1 MGPDPLP
8 PPLGGAKGGKQS
20 GRADIERTAE
30 GEQGPP
36 GRGPT
41 AGLYSRYGYTAGIE
55 GPHREIRDRFGERTG
70 DSIQALG
77 IGGRRL
83 VPGMTRSAVTLLL
96 FSLFS
101 ALHPSLPSLHAPPGS
116 GPLTPLPGGGI
127 GVGSALRGVHRDF
140 RAVWNRMPRATPRPL
155 SAKHIDDYCLLLLP
169 TTAPTDPWDD
179 HPPAMMLPGLLPGRR
194 ARRQEPSLHERIPD
208 AARAK
213 SPGRQ

>member
-101 ALHPSLPSLHAPPGS
+101 LLCPPPLTSLTSCPPGERAIDSAPGRWNRSRISAPRSPSRFSSRMEQDAAGNAPP
-116 GPLTPLPGGGI
+116 PI
-127 GVGSALRGVHRDF
+127 G
-140 RAVWNRMPRATPRPL
+140 
-155 SAKHIDDYCLLLLP
+155 
-169 TTAPTDPWDD
+169 
-179 HPPAMMLPGLLPGRR
+179 
-194 ARRQEPSLHERIPD
+194 
-208 AARAK
+208 
-213 SPGRQ
+213 